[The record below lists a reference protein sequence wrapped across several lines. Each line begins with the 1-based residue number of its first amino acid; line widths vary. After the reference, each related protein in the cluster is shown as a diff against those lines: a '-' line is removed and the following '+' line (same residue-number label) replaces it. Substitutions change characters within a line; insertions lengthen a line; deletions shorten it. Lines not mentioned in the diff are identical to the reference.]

1 VTCEYIPT
9 EYIRDVNNAE
19 SLSST
24 AFHVLL
30 ALGESEQH
38 GYAILQ
44 EVERRSGGE
53 VRLLPGTL
61 YRTLQ
66 RMVED
71 GLIAEVRK
79 RPALDDPRRRYYRV
93 TTSGAAAA
101 RAEVTRLSALVRLG
115 KQRGFGP
122 EPVS

>member
-1 VTCEYIPT
+1 MSKPEP
-9 EYIRDVNNAE
+9 
-19 SLSST
+19 LSAT

-30 ALGESEQH
+30 ALGEAEQH

-44 EVERRSGGE
+44 QVELRSD

-79 RPALDDPRRRYYRV
+79 RSTLDDPRRRYYRV
-93 TTSGAAAA
+93 TSTGVAAA
-101 RAEVTRLSALVRLG
+101 RAEVARLTALVRLG
-115 KQRGFGP
+115 KHQGFGP
-122 EPVS
+122 EPSSP